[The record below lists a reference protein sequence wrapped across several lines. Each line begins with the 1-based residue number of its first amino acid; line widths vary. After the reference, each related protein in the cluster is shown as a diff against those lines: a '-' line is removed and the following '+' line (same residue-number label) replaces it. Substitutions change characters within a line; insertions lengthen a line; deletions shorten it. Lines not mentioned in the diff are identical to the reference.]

1 MKAITIAGN
10 IGKDAVVR
18 TTGQGKKVAGWSVA
32 VDDGFGD
39 SKRTLWFDCA
49 LWGERGEKLA
59 PHLTKGSKV
68 TVSGD
73 LSTREHEGR
82 THLTVRVNE
91 LTLQGGGQQRQSGG
105 YEDPQAPLG
114 GQGGGYG
121 GGRGDLDDPDSIP
134 F

>member
-10 IGKDAVVR
+10 IGRDAVVR
-18 TTGQGKKVAGWSVA
+18 TTGQGKKVAGFSVA
-32 VDDGFGD
+32 VDDGFGE

-49 LWGERGEKLA
+49 IWGERGEKMA
-59 PHLTKGSKV
+59 PHLTKGSKI

-82 THLTVRVNE
+82 TYLTVRVNE
-91 LTLQGGGQQRQSGG
+91 LDFHGGGQQRQS

-114 GQGGGYG
+114 GHG